1 MDGALGSI
9 SSFCDAEEVKIMSSN
24 EHIFTKVFDYVFVTH
39 LPSFYKIN
47 LYNQL
52 AKTHRVF
59 VIFIGQASVSRTN
72 DFTEQEK
79 NFDFVILNTG
89 AFEGRSVFKSLSMLW
104 QLLAKLHYQRI
115 IVGGWDLPEYW
126 LIALLKTKRKNY
138 LALES
143 SIFESHTIGS
153 KALIKKFFLKRMNG
167 VFYSGIP
174 HRQLLESLNYQ
185 GEMIQTGG
193 VGLMHMAQTFT
204 DKSVENEH
212 LERNRFLYVGR
223 FASEKNI
230 ELLLQVFK
238 KFPHY
243 QLTLVGDGPLRE
255 KINQAKTDNIRVL
268 GHVHYQALAEVY
280 RQHDIFILPSL
291 KEPWGLVVEE
301 ALFYGLPVIASQH
314 VGASMDMIEAYRVGR
329 LFNPVSALDFE
340 NAIKWT
346 IENYTA
352 LRENI
357 SKIDFHARAT
367 QQVESYTKTLAV

>member
-1 MDGALGSI
+1 MDGALGRI
-9 SSFCDAEEVKIMSSN
+9 SSFCDAEEVKIMRD
-24 EHIFTKVFDYVFVTH
+24 IFDYVFVTH

-72 DFTEQEK
+72 DFTQQQK
-79 NFDFVILNTG
+79 NFDFLILNTG
-89 AFEGRSVFKSLSMLW
+89 AFEGRSVFKSLSKLW
-104 QLLAKLHYQRI
+104 QLLAKLRYQKI

-126 LIALLKTKRKNY
+126 LIALLKTKKKNY

-153 KALIKKFFLKRMNG
+153 KALIKKFFLKRMQG
-167 VFYSGIP
+167 TFYSGIP

-185 GEMIQTGG
+185 GEMTQTGG
-193 VGLMHMAQTFT
+193 VGLMHMTQMLR
-204 DKSVENEH
+204 DKPVKNKDVM
-212 LERNRFLYVGR
+212 RNRFLYVGR

-238 KFPHY
+238 NLPHY

-255 KINQAKTDNIRVL
+255 KISQAKTDNIRVL
-268 GHVHYQALAEVY
+268 GHVHYQALAEIY

-301 ALFYGLPVIASQH
+301 ALFYGLPVIASH
-314 VGASMDMIEAYRVGR
+314 RVGASIDMIEAYGVGR
-329 LFNPVSALDFE
+329 LFNPASALELED
-340 NAIKWT
+340 AIKWT

-352 LRENI
+352 LCERI
-357 SKIDFHARAT
+357 AKIDFQARAT
-367 QQVESYTKTLAV
+367 QQVESYTKTVLV